1 MPALPLS
8 RETCVETLAAV
19 KRYAD
24 RGYPLEPEKG
34 TQEPGAYSMAGGDL
48 GINRETV
55 RNRVNR
61 ARERYGLTV
70 ENFNARPESIIED
83 DRPDP
88 IAILDRH
95 APVNA
100 QYIALKRTKP
110 QLFIVKRE
118 PFCIAFI
125 GDPHLSNAGCNL
137 HALRHDIDFLRATGI
152 RAVQMGDILDNFHRV
167 PKLAAKEAQN
177 RMSIEEA
184 LSVAKWLILDSG
196 VKWDAHVLG
205 NHDLWLDAEGVAL
218 FGEWIRQA
226 RSRMYDWNARLIYQ
240 WGDGPNDRHAV
251 MASHDM
257 KGHSQY
263 NPTHGPGK
271 MALWDGTHDTY
282 VAAHRHNHA
291 EAKIPNGWR
300 ARTYQLARVRG
311 YKDFDSYSAGRAQF
325 PDHLGMEG
333 RSAMLV
339 VNPLSETHD
348 GRQRVFMDIQEGAE
362 YCEMLRR
369 RAGVGS

>member
-1 MPALPLS
+1 M
-8 RETCVETLAAV
+8 AAT
-19 KRYAD
+19 
-24 RGYPLEPEKG
+24 E
-34 TQEPGAYSMAGGDL
+34 L
-48 GINRETV
+48 GIPRQTLNSQIVT
-55 RNRVNR
+55 
-61 ARERYGLTV
+61 ARERYGLTLD
-70 ENFNARPESIIED
+70 NFHLPPEAVIDE

-88 IAILDRH
+88 IAILERH
-95 APVNA
+95 APANA
-100 QYIALKRTKP
+100 QHITKKRTKP
-110 QLFIVKRE
+110 QLFLVKPE
-118 PFCIAFI
+118 PFCVAFI

-137 HALRHDIDFLRATGI
+137 HALREDIDFLCATNI
-152 RAVQMGDILDNFHRV
+152 RSVQMGDILDNFHKV

-184 LSVAKWLILDSG
+184 LSVAKWLILDCG

-205 NHDLWLDAEGVAL
+205 NHDLWLEAEGVAL
-218 FGEWIRQA
+218 FSEWVRQA

-240 WGDGPNDRHAV
+240 WGGGPNDRHAV

-271 MALWDGTHDTY
+271 MALWDGTADTY

-291 EAKIPNGWR
+291 EAKVPNGWR
-300 ARTYQLARVRG
+300 GKTYQLARVRG
-311 YKDFDSYSAGRAQF
+311 YKDYDSYSAGRAQF
-325 PDHLGMEG
+325 PDHMGMEG

-348 GRQRVFMDIQEGAE
+348 GRQRIFMDLKEGAE

-369 RAGVGS
+369 RAVR